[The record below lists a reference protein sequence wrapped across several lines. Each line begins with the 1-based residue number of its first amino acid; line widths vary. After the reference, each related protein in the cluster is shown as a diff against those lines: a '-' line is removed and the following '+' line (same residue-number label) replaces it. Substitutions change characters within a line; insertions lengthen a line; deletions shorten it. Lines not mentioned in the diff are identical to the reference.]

1 MRVGGQT
8 LARVATLISSH
19 ELSSS
24 FDRALKIE
32 SKDHRKTVVLL
43 QQDVVLRSIRDV
55 FLLRMDLLED
65 AGGAY
70 LVFIVV
76 SLSPYIFKKCA
87 VLLHIRSTRKHV
99 GPYHGRRFNTI
110 CAFA

>member
-55 FLLRMDLLED
+55 FFIKDGFTGRCR
-65 AGGAY
+65 GAY

-76 SLSPYIFKKCA
+76 SKS
-87 VLLHIRSTRKHV
+87 LHLQKMRGTV
-99 GPYHGRRFNTI
+99 TYPLD
-110 CAFA
+110 